1 MGLAILVLVIFTC
14 LAVQAFFAASEIA
27 IVSADDIKIRA
38 SSQRGSSD
46 SRLLSSL
53 LEHRD
58 RLLALVLT
66 STNLA
71 TVIAAVVLTSF
82 MHRIGPGYDYLAPF
96 ILAPLTLFF
105 GESMPKLLTLRHPL
119 GFVRFA
125 ARPLN
130 FLSVALGPLISL
142 ETFLSGRLRKLAGV
156 APETQDVFL
165 TREDLAL
172 LLHRHS
178 DGKEPGHDAILPSER
193 QMIGRVFRF
202 AGVEARKVMVP
213 LVRVEALPRTA
224 TLAQAVEMVRREGFS
239 RLPVYDER
247 IVNIVGVVHSFDL
260 LEAPDLNHTVGE
272 LMRPVTYFSEATPL
286 DEVLGTMQKTGE
298 NLAVVVDE
306 YGGAAGIIT
315 LEDLIEEIVGEI
327 EDEYDVREELVRVI
341 NPRAL
346 MIAGQAPVAELNE
359 RFGLQLPERDEYAS
373 IGGLVVE
380 RLGHIPKPSEQLKVG
395 DLSIIV
401 VRSDARAV
409 RELLVHLSQPLRA
422 EAARRR

>member
-1 MGLAILVLVIFTC
+1 
-14 LAVQAFFAASEIA
+14 
-27 IVSADDIKIRA
+27 
-38 SSQRGSSD
+38 
-46 SRLLSSL
+46 
-53 LEHRD
+53 
-58 RLLALVLT
+58 
-66 STNLA
+66 
-71 TVIAAVVLTSF
+71 
-82 MHRIGPGYDYLAPF
+82 
-96 ILAPLTLFF
+96 
-105 GESMPKLLTLRHPL
+105 
-119 GFVRFA
+119 
-125 ARPLN
+125 
-130 FLSVALGPLISL
+130 
-142 ETFLSGRLRKLAGV
+142 
-156 APETQDVFL
+156 
-165 TREDLAL
+165 
-172 LLHRHS
+172 
-178 DGKEPGHDAILPSER
+178 
-193 QMIGRVFRF
+193 
-202 AGVEARKVMVP
+202 
-213 LVRVEALPRTA
+213 
-224 TLAQAVEMVRREGFS
+224 MVRREGFS

-286 DEVLGTMQKTGE
+286 DEVLRTMQKTGE